1 MSVSK
6 ELPFSNDLF
15 EEIAEV
21 YGTPVF
27 VYDEAGIRAD
37 ARRLI
42 KAFSWAEELSGGQRN
57 HFAVKAT
64 PTPAILRVLHD
75 EGMGFDCSSRPE
87 LSMVS
92 QEGLSD
98 TGIFYSSNN
107 TPDQDYRY
115 AHQLGGL
122 INIDKLG
129 YLEQVYRALGTMPA
143 RLAIRYNPGEV
154 KQGNDIIGDPY
165 YSKFG
170 ARPDQVIEGLRR
182 MRELGVE
189 DVGIHTMVVSNERRP
204 ESFAETARL
213 LRELAEQ
220 AEDVAGVRVGFLN
233 VGGGIGINYHPDE
246 DPIDVEGISEA
257 VESELAPMGIPVYTE
272 HGRCVTG
279 SRGYLLT
286 RSTHGVQE
294 SWHKYLQIDTSIN
307 NMARL
312 ATVSAAF
319 HVVNVL
325 GRDGDP
331 EEEMYV
337 VGSMC
342 ANTDRMFKEKL
353 LPTTTQA
360 GDLIVVQ
367 DAGAHSRANSHNY
380 NFRLRAGEVLVH
392 PDGSHSMI
400 RRHETEDDLF
410 ATTKGL

>member
-1 MSVSK
+1 MPVNK
-6 ELPFSNDLF
+6 ELPFSNDVF
-15 EEIAEV
+15 EEIAET

-27 VYDEAGIRAD
+27 VYDEAGIRAS
-37 ARRLI
+37 AQRLI
-42 KAFSWAEELSGGQRN
+42 RAFRWAEELSGGQRN

-64 PTPAILRVLHD
+64 PTPAILRVLHN

-92 QEGLSD
+92 QQGLAD
-98 TGIFYSSNN
+98 TGIFYTSNN
-107 TPDQDYRY
+107 TPDEDYVY
-115 AHQLGGL
+115 ADELGAT

-129 YLEQVYRALGTMPA
+129 YLEQVYRALGSLPA
-143 RLAIRYNPGEV
+143 RMAIRYNPGEV
-154 KQGNDIIGDPY
+154 KQGNDIIGDPF

-170 ARPDQVIEGLRR
+170 ARPDQVIDALKQ
-182 MRELGVE
+182 MRAMGVE
-189 DVGIHTMVVSNERRP
+189 DIGIHTMVVSNERRP

-213 LRELAEQ
+213 MRELVERADDE
-220 AEDVAGVRVGFLN
+220 AGVAVDMLN

-246 DPIDVEGISEA
+246 DPVDVEGISEA
-257 VESELAPMGIPVYTE
+257 VESELAQLGIPIYTE
-272 HGRCVTG
+272 HGRAVTG
-279 SRGYLLT
+279 SHGYLLT
-286 RSTHGVQE
+286 RSTHGIQK
-294 SWHKYLQIDTSIN
+294 SWHNYLQIDTSIN

-325 GRDGDP
+325 GREGDP
-331 EEEMYV
+331 TEEMCV

-342 ANTDRMFKEKL
+342 ANTDRMFKAKP
-353 LPTTTQA
+353 LPITTQP

-392 PDGSHSMI
+392 PDGTHSLI
-400 RRHETEDDLF
+400 RRPETEADLF
-410 ATTKGL
+410 ATTNGL

>member
-6 ELPFSNDLF
+6 ELPFTKDAF
-15 EEIAEV
+15 EDIAET

-27 VYDEAGIRAD
+27 VYDEAGIRAS
-37 ARRLI
+37 AQRLI
-42 KAFSWAEELSGGQRN
+42 KAFSWAEELSDGQRN

-64 PTPAILRVLHD
+64 PTPAILRVVHD

-92 QEGLSD
+92 GAGLAD

-107 TPDQDYRY
+107 TPDEDYVY
-115 AHQLGGL
+115 ANELGGL

-129 YLEQVYRALGTMPA
+129 YLEQVHRALGGLPTRM
-143 RLAIRYNPGEV
+143 AIRYNPGKV

-165 YSKFG
+165 DSKFG

-182 MRELGVE
+182 MRQLGAT

-213 LRELAEQ
+213 LRELAER
-220 AEDVAGVRVGFLN
+220 AEAEAGVSVGFLN

-246 DPIDVEGISEA
+246 DPVDIEGISQA
-257 VESELAPMGIPVYTE
+257 IESELAPMGIPIYTE
-272 HGRCVTG
+272 HGRAVTG
-279 SRGYLLT
+279 SHGYLLT
-286 RSTHGVQE
+286 RSTHGIQE
-294 SWHKYLQIDTSIN
+294 SWHRYLQVDTSIN

-319 HVVNVL
+319 HVLDVL
-325 GRDGDP
+325 GREGDP
-331 EEEMYV
+331 EDKMFV

-353 LPTTTQA
+353 LPITTQP
-360 GDLIVVQ
+360 GDLLVIH
-367 DAGAHSRANSHNY
+367 DAGAHSRAHSHNY

-392 PDGSHSMI
+392 PDGTHSLI
-400 RRHETEDDLF
+400 RRPETEDDLF